1 MRRTVL
7 IWCRLRRLN
16 RQWLIIMGM
25 VVALYAA
32 TPLTAIDVS
41 LQGLKQTMERI
52 IPPGPQGRIAF
63 CVTDLATGQSIGV
76 NESTAMNPASV
87 IKIPVMVETYAQERK
102 GRFKLSDKIVLKKSQ
117 KVWGAGPLYSQPEGR
132 AFSIQYIVEC
142 MIHYSDNTAT
152 KMLIDYLGKENINHT
167 MRQIGLQKTVIG
179 NSDLLKAEGLNY
191 SSPRDMTL
199 LLSKLSKGQV
209 VSAKASR
216 EMLLILSQQKYR
228 WGIPKPVP
236 SDVLVANKTGTL
248 NGIKHDCGVVLMK
261 DSPYAISVFTSGFPS
276 SYKAMGIISSLSD
289 TVFKWAMS
297 KSAS

>member
-1 MRRTVL
+1 
-7 IWCRLRRLN
+7 
-16 RQWLIIMGM
+16 M
-25 VVALYAA
+25 VMIVVVTA
-32 TPLTAIDVS
+32 TTAIMAVDVS
-41 LQGLKQTMERI
+41 LQNLKLAMEHV
-52 IPPGPQGRIAF
+52 IPSNPQGRIAF
-63 CVTDLATGQSIGV
+63 CVIDLATGQSIGV

-87 IKIPVMVETYAQERK
+87 IKIPVMVETYAQERT

-117 KVWGAGPLYSQPEGR
+117 KVWGAGPLYSQPDGKS
-132 AFSIQYIVEC
+132 FQIQYLVEC

-152 KMLIDYLGKENINHT
+152 KMLIEYLGKENINRT
-167 MRQIGLQKTVIG
+167 MRQIGLQKTVVG

-191 SSPRDMTL
+191 SCPKDMSL

-276 SYKAMGIISSLSD
+276 SYRAMGIISTLSD
-289 TVFKWAMS
+289 TVFRWALS
-297 KSAS
+297 KAAS